1 MWRVVGAAAT
11 SVAAWLVISSWPDAF
26 GAGIAPLMFLF
37 LAFGGPLLGTVWSLP
52 ALDGHVITRAGCA
65 AAIAGPLMSVVLRLN
80 DMSYD
85 NNAAVVTVGAGVW
98 LLLAGGLGS
107 LKSWGVG
114 AMVNGWREPTVPRAP
129 SH

>member
-1 MWRVVGAAAT
+1 
-11 SVAAWLVISSWPDAF
+11 VAAWLVISSWAEAF

-85 NNAAVVTVGAGVW
+85 NNAAVVTVGAGFW

-107 LKSWGVG
+107 LVSWGVG